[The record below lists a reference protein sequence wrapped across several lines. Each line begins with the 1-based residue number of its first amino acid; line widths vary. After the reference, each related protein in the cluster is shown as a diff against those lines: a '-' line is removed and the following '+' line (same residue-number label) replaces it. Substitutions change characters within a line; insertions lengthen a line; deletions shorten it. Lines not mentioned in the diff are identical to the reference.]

1 LFDTVNQM
9 ASELSAPA
17 DTTVVLVHG
26 IPETAE
32 IWDPLRDVLPRP
44 TTALALPGFG
54 CSRPNG
60 FSATKDA
67 YAEWLAASLQTLP
80 SPVDV
85 VAHDLGA
92 LLTMR
97 VVSAFDV
104 PVRSWVVDVPAI
116 FHPRFA
122 WPPRVRQLQTPGV
135 GETLLRTMREADAAD
150 PHSTAS
156 RLAAG
161 GVPAEL
167 ARLIGA
173 HHDQAMSSSILDFY
187 RSAAPNL
194 AADWWQDAAGARR
207 SRGLVLLLPDPPAVE
222 AMAIEVAET
231 MGAATA
237 RLDRLEHCWMAEA
250 PERVAEALDE
260 FWATLEPSESMT

>member
-1 LFDTVNQM
+1 M
-9 ASELSAPA
+9 ASEPSASA
-17 DTTVVLVHG
+17 DTPVVLVHG
-26 IPETAE
+26 IPETPE
-32 IWDPLRDVLPRP
+32 IWGPLRDVLSRP

-60 FSATKDA
+60 FRATKDA

-104 PVRSWVVDVPAI
+104 PVRSWVVDVPAL
-116 FHPRFA
+116 FHPRFV

-150 PHSTAS
+150 P
-156 RLAAG
+156 
-161 GVPAEL
+161 
-167 ARLIGA
+167 
-173 HHDQAMSSSILDFY
+173 
-187 RSAAPNL
+187 
-194 AADWWQDAAGARR
+194 
-207 SRGLVLLLPDPPAVE
+207 PP
-222 AMAIEVAET
+222 
-231 MGAATA
+231 
-237 RLDRLEHCWMAEA
+237 
-250 PERVAEALDE
+250 
-260 FWATLEPSESMT
+260 